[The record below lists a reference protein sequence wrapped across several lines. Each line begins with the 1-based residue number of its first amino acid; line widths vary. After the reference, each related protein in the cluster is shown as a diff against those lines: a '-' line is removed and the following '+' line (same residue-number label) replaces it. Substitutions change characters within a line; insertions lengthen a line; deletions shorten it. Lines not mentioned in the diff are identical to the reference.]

1 MRRFFALL
9 TPFLIS
15 LTGLLEI
22 DQVKEIIEKPYPSAK
37 PIIIVVC
44 CVSSL
49 LSFVF
54 AAYLPQVRYE
64 ILAGKRWT
72 LLSETVEAILLDYS
86 AYELNANIM
95 ITKRKFIHNF
105 YPKNEDRTKKKITLF
120 GKVFR
125 VIWQYQKIDE
135 TFKIAEKQGL
145 AGQILNKSS
154 KITFTDNPTD
164 DTFGF
169 HQEQKE
175 KLKDLKIVICC
186 PLEIRKKGNVYHVGL
201 LNIESKNPE
210 SVKLLEGENWQ
221 KFEGKLNK
229 LSKICSYLT

>member
-105 YPKNEDRTKKKITLF
+105 YPKNEDRTKKKITLLERF
-120 GKVFR
+120 LELYGSIK
-125 VIWQYQKIDE
+125 
-135 TFKIAEKQGL
+135 
-145 AGQILNKSS
+145 
-154 KITFTDNPTD
+154 
-164 DTFGF
+164 
-169 HQEQKE
+169 
-175 KLKDLKIVICC
+175 KLMRPLK
-186 PLEIRKKGNVYHVGL
+186 
-201 LNIESKNPE
+201 
-210 SVKLLEGENWQ
+210 
-221 KFEGKLNK
+221 
-229 LSKICSYLT
+229 